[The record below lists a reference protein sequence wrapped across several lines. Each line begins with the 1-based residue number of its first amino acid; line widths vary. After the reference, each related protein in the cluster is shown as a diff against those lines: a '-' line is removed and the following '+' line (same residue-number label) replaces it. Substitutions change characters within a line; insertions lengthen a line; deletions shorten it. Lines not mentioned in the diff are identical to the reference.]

1 MVFDTIC
8 STVTC
13 YTNILGPDLALSVIL
28 LALSCIVCM
37 LL

>member
-1 MVFDTIC
+1 MVFGTIY
-8 STVTC
+8 STMTC

-28 LALSCIVCM
+28 SALLHIVRT